1 MITKLITLIILIG
14 IAPIIAMVSI
24 VIIIDDGLPIF
35 FRQKRVGKNNS
46 LFDIYK
52 FRTMKKDT
60 PDLATHLIDKSA
72 SLYTSSGPF
81 LRKYSIDE
89 IPQLFNVL
97 KADMGFIG
105 PRPALYNQE
114 NLIKLRTQVGVHS
127 LIPGITGW
135 AQVNGRDEIGINK
148 KVEMDLYY
156 KENRS
161 VFLDIQILILTIK
174 KVFKSE
180 GVSV

>member
-72 SLYTSSGPF
+72 SLYTVSGPF

-161 VFLDIQILILTIK
+161 VFLDIRILILTIK

>member
-1 MITKLITLIILIG
+1 MITKLLTLIILIG
-14 IAPIIAMVSI
+14 IAPIIAIVSI
-24 VIIIDDGLPIF
+24 VVIFDDGFPIF
-35 FRQKRVGKNNS
+35 FKQKRVGLNNT

-60 PDLATHLIDKSA
+60 PDLATHLIDQSA
-72 SLYTSSGPF
+72 SLYTVSGPF

-114 NLIKLRTQVGVHS
+114 DLIKLRTQVGVHS

-135 AQVNGRDEIGINK
+135 AQVNGRDELDINE

-161 VFLDIQILILTIK
+161 LFLDIEILILTIK

>member
-72 SLYTSSGPF
+72 SLYTASGPF